1 MFPPPK
7 AMHKN
12 ICEDRQK
19 ATIATHD
26 LAKVIAPEAS
36 WAEKMTK
43 SGETLPTPDGS
54 RRVAHWDGKVPT
66 KISLVPLG
74 RKEMT
79 AMELYRALN
88 EEADAYRKLKKRETI
103 SGIHRYIHLLK
114 GKQYFPVLS
123 DCVGNVISLP
133 PLTNSE
139 NTKVCVF
146 PFCVI
151 RI

>member
-1 MFPPPK
+1 
-7 AMHKN
+7 MHKN

-26 LAKVIAPEAS
+26 LAKVVSSGAS
-36 WAEKMTK
+36 WAVRTK
-43 SGETLPTPDGS
+43 DEVVQSQSPKRL
-54 RRVAHWDGKVPT
+54 VYWDGKVPT

-88 EEADAYRKLKKRETI
+88 EEADAYRKLKKRDTI
-103 SGIHRYIHLLK
+103 SGIHKYIHLLK
-114 GKQYFPVLS
+114 GKLFFPVLTDS
-123 DCVGNVISLP
+123 QGNAISLP

-139 NTKVCVF
+139 QTKVCL
-146 PFCVI
+146 
-151 RI
+151 